1 MAAALKVP
9 VAQAVDSLGQAKALW
24 MDETHY
30 PREGAGNW
38 VWAAV
43 QPLLAVLA
51 IYPSRARY
59 VIADLIG
66 TQPSAVVTT
75 DRYASYAFLDGGLD

>member
-43 QPLLAVLA
+43 QPLLAVFA
-51 IYPSRARY
+51 IYPCKR
-59 VIADLIG
+59 
-66 TQPSAVVTT
+66 SANPIL
-75 DRYASYAFLDGGLD
+75 ASSPALC